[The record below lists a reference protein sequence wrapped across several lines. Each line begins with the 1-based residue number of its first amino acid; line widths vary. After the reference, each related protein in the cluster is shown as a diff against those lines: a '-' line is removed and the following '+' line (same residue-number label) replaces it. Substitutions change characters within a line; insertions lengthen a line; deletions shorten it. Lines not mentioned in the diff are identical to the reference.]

1 VVFVFDADVSSTF
14 AKIDRFGLL
23 EKLLGK
29 GNLVIPPA
37 VVSDLKRSKS
47 ALVKDILKSKVF
59 QHVNL
64 TKKEIDLAKKISER
78 KNLGTGEIECIAL
91 CKIRGA
97 VLVTNDNKAIRLAE
111 ELSIDVVDLES
122 ILYSL
127 KDLID
132 SQQLKEIIM
141 DIEAKDK
148 VVIANKDRILKNS
161 E

>member
-1 VVFVFDADVSSTF
+1 MVFVFDADVSSTF

-23 EKLLGK
+23 EKLMGK
-29 GNLVIPPA
+29 GNLAITPA
-37 VVSDLKRSKS
+37 VASDLKRSKS
-47 ALVKDILKSKVF
+47 ALVKDVLNSKVF
-59 QHVNL
+59 QQLVL

-78 KNLGTGEIECIAL
+78 KNLGTGEIECVAL

-111 ELSIDVVDLES
+111 ELGIDVVDLET

-127 KDLID
+127 IDLID
-132 SQQLKEIIM
+132 RQQLKQIID

-148 VVIANKDRILKNS
+148 VIIVNKDKIIKNS